1 MHIEI
6 ICAPFNLY
14 NIDLVLFKKII
25 GVITEI
31 TFMDE
36 GVKINC
42 ETKKEHKGSPY
53 VITCLLI

>member
-1 MHIEI
+1 MRTIQSLQYWSI
-6 ICAPFNLY
+6 I
-14 NIDLVLFKKII
+14 IQKII
-25 GVITEI
+25 GVIIEI